1 MSGST
6 EAASTTTVMGAASPC
21 PLTNVATYQLLG
33 AVMGALASSS
43 IGDRASSAVA
53 PTISAAARSA
63 ATASRRCG
71 VFTED
76 GDAEHGGHDR
86 IGQGQRGLGGEQ
98 AARLH
103 GFLQGEEESGAEHDE
118 HISLPAQHDPAEVV
132 GRSLKPAPVA
142 TPR

>member
-1 MSGST
+1 
-6 EAASTTTVMGAASPC
+6 
-21 PLTNVATYQLLG
+21 
-33 AVMGALASSS
+33 MGALASSS

-53 PTISAAARSA
+53 PTISAAARNA
-63 ATASRRCG
+63 ATSQPPVR

-103 GFLQGEEESGAEHDE
+103 GFLQGV
-118 HISLPAQHDPAEVV
+118 QQQ
-132 GRSLKPAPVA
+132 R
-142 TPR
+142 